1 MLGDPKHLDK
11 KHLQFLADLEWRMPD
26 AAPGAGT
33 SLSKHFQSLLE
44 YSDTLR
50 PIALDPALVAQARS
64 TILRASI
71 PQIMFEQLRRFYGDD
86 KRALQLDVIAGV
98 GIEKVLR
105 RKSGRRL
112 SEPVPAFYTQGG
124 VQRGTR
130 PRHGARW
137 SNSSPR
143 RRGSGARARCPPRP
157 GAS

>member
-1 MLGDPKHLDK
+1 MS
-11 KHLQFLADLEWRMPD
+11 D

-86 KRALQLDVIAGV
+86 KRALQLDVIAGT

-105 RKSGRRL
+105 RRAGAGCRDQCRR
-112 SEPVPAFYTQGG
+112 SHEGG

-130 PRHGARW
+130 DSRHGSR
-137 SNSSPR
+137 
-143 RRGSGARARCPPRP
+143 
-157 GAS
+157 